1 MSTPKKQTSLVYK
14 YFTKEQDGHKCN
26 SCGVIQKTKCTSN
39 LIGHLQSTDHHEIY
53 ISYMQDSEKKKEE
66 ANKRNFITSSSSKK
80 RNATDQPTL
89 FSRGITYST
98 PYKITD
104 NLHKTRYFFFPIKK
118 ECFYLYI
125 VFFY

>member
-1 MSTPKKQTSLVYK
+1 
-14 YFTKEQDGHKCN
+14 
-26 SCGVIQKTKCTSN
+26 
-39 LIGHLQSTDHHEIY
+39 
-53 ISYMQDSEKKKEE
+53 MQDNEKKKEE
-66 ANKRNFITSSSSKK
+66 ANKRNFITSSSKK

-89 FSRGITYST
+89 LSRGITYST

-104 NLHKTRYFFFPIKK
+104 NLHKTRFFFFNKK

>member
-14 YFTKEQDGHKCN
+14 SFTKEQDGHKCN

-53 ISYMQDSEKKKEE
+53 ISYMQDNEKKKEE
-66 ANKRNFITSSSSKK
+66 ANKRNFITSSSKK

-89 FSRGITYST
+89 LSRGITYST

-104 NLHKTRYFFFPIKK
+104 NLHKTRYFFSNKK
-118 ECFYLYI
+118 R
-125 VFFY
+125 VFLLVSFSP

>member
-1 MSTPKKQTSLVYK
+1 
-14 YFTKEQDGHKCN
+14 
-26 SCGVIQKTKCTSN
+26 
-39 LIGHLQSTDHHEIY
+39 
-53 ISYMQDSEKKKEE
+53 MQNNEKKKEE

-89 FSRGITYST
+89 LSRGITYST

-104 NLHKTRYFFFPIKK
+104 KLHKTRFFFFNKK